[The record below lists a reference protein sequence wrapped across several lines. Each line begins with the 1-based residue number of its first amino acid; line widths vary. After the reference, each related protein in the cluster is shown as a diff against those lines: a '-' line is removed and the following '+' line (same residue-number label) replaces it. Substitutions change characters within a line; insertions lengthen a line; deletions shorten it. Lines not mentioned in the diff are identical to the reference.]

1 MPRIAETRH
10 LTWSPEQMFD
20 LVADVKRYA
29 EFLPWVVA
37 TRVRSDNGEEMIADM
52 MVGFNALREKFTS
65 RVTKHRPNET
75 EIGAIL
81 VEYLDGPMKSL
92 SNSWHFAPSDDGGCR
107 IDFVCEFTFRNALF
121 EKLAGQYLDRA
132 FRKMVGAFET
142 RAARLYGADA
152 ASGGNSSSS
161 ATSAA

>member
-1 MPRIAETRH
+1 VPRIAETRH
-10 LTWSPEQMFD
+10 LAWSPEQMFD
-20 LVADVKRYA
+20 LVADVKRYP

-37 TRVRSDNGEEMIADM
+37 TRVRSDDGAAMVADM
-52 MVGFNALREKFTS
+52 MVGFNALHEKFTS
-65 RVTKHRPNET
+65 RVTKQRP
-75 EIGAIL
+75 GAIT

-92 SNSWHFAPSDDGGCR
+92 SNTWAFVPDAAGGCR
-107 IDFVCEFTFRNALF
+107 IDFVCEFSFRNALF

-142 RAARLYGADA
+142 RAARLYGQDP
-152 ASGGNSSSS
+152 GGSSSSS